1 MVLSTHAIAGRVLCP
16 GSGQGPLLKLS
27 APLSFW
33 GGVDPATGRIILDHH
48 PERGLSIAGTVLAF
62 EKPIGSSSSSS
73 VLLELIHNG
82 AAPAAI
88 LLGDLDAI
96 LIVGCLVAKEL
107 GLSAPPVLYI
117 EEAHFSKLTGK
128 WASVDNGAITIGCSL
143 APITSI

>member
-1 MVLSTHAIAGRVLCP
+1 
-16 GSGQGPLLKLS
+16 
-27 APLSFW
+27 
-33 GGVDPATGRIILDHH
+33 LDHH

-96 LIVGCLVAKEL
+96 LIVGCLVAK
-107 GLSAPPVLYI
+107 GLDYPRHQFCISRKPISQNSPGSGPV
-117 EEAHFSKLTGK
+117 S
-128 WASVDNGAITIGCSL
+128 ITAQSL
-143 APITSI
+143 

>member
-1 MVLSTHAIAGRVLCP
+1 MNTQEITGRVLCP
-16 GSGQGPLLKLS
+16 GSSEGPLLKLS

-33 GGVDPATGRIILDHH
+33 GGVDPSTGRIILDHH
-48 PERGLSIAGTVLAF
+48 PERGLSVAGTVLAM

-88 LLGDLDAI
+88 LLGELDAI

-107 GLSAPPVLYI
+107 GLSAPPVLQI
-117 EEAHFSKLTGK
+117 EKTFFSKLTGK
-128 WASVDNGAITIGCSL
+128 RASVANGAIKIVT
-143 APITSI
+143 